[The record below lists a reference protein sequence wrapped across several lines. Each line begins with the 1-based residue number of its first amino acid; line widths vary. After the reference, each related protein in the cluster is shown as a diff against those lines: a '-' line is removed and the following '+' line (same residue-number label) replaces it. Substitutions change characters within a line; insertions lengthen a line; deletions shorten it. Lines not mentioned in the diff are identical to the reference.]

1 MVYIAKNIDKED
13 IEFLIFPQKPIRL
26 KTRLEQK
33 KIIKRLENAT
43 ILGNVHHSKVII
55 TFQDSIGLKKVNTT
69 IWATGEKYIVLKR
82 GVIIPINRIV
92 QINF

>member
-1 MVYIAKNIDKED
+1 MVYIAKNIEKED

-26 KTRLEQK
+26 KNKLEQNR
-33 KIIKRLENAT
+33 IIRRLENAT
-43 ILGNVHHSKVII
+43 TIGNLHHRKVEI

-69 IWATGEKYIVLKR
+69 IWATGEKYIVLKK